1 MEISVYYYFLCLILW
16 PLSLAADL
24 FLKIWH
30 LFWSDNSVRILNYHS
45 ISSDIRIRRMRY
57 ISVSPET
64 FAAQMKFLADHNFN
78 VIDLDDF
85 LAWKQA
91 SHRIPPKTVI
101 LTFDDGFEDNYYN
114 AFPVLSKYSY
124 KAVLS
129 VITKYI
135 DGDTPFPW
143 IKKYL
148 SPERAGQLTGLPLK
162 KHQLKAMSDNGI
174 TVASHTRHH
183 ISFGRLDKKRV
194 SEEVFGSKKELE
206 EILGK
211 RVRYLAYPYGS
222 RGDFDNLDKKIIQS
236 AGYEAALST
245 KVGSNDLK
253 SDLYE
258 LRRIPIFEID
268 GLSIF
273 RRKVRGAYD
282 FTALF
287 QLLGFRIRKLIK
299 GRI

>member
-1 MEISVYYYFLCLILW
+1 
-16 PLSLAADL
+16 
-24 FLKIWH
+24 
-30 LFWSDNSVRILNYHS
+30 
-45 ISSDIRIRRMRY
+45 MRH
-57 ISVSPET
+57 ISVSPEI
-64 FAAQMKFLADHNFN
+64 FAAQMKFLADHNFK
-78 VIDLDDF
+78 VIDLNDF

-91 SHRIPPKTVI
+91 SHPIPPKTVM

-124 KAVLS
+124 RAVLS

-135 DGDTPFPW
+135 DGDSPFPW

-148 SPERAGQLTGLPLK
+148 SSDGASQLTGLPLK
-162 KHQLKAMSDNGI
+162 KHQLKAMSDGGI
-174 TVASHTRHH
+174 TVASHTQHH
-183 ISFGRLDKKRV
+183 ISFDRLDKKRV
-194 SEEVFGSKKELE
+194 SEEVLGSKKELE

-211 RVRYLAYPYGS
+211 RIRYLAYPYGS
-222 RGDFDNLDKKIIQS
+222 WGNFDNLDKRIVQS
-236 AGYEAALST
+236 ADYEAALST

-287 QLLGFRIRKLIK
+287 QWLGFKIRKLIK
-299 GRI
+299 ERT

>member
-1 MEISVYYYFLCLILW
+1 
-16 PLSLAADL
+16 
-24 FLKIWH
+24 
-30 LFWSDNSVRILNYHS
+30 
-45 ISSDIRIRRMRY
+45 
-57 ISVSPET
+57 
-64 FAAQMKFLADHNFN
+64 MKFLADHNFN

-85 LAWKQA
+85 LSWKKA
-91 SHRIPPKTVI
+91 SHPIPPNTVI

-114 AFPVLSKYSY
+114 ALPVLSKYSY

-129 VITKYI
+129 VITKHI
-135 DGDTPFPW
+135 DGDAPFPW

-148 SPERAGQLTGLPLK
+148 SPDSAGQLTGLPLK
-162 KHQLKAMSDNGI
+162 KHQLKTISDKGI
-174 TVASHTRHH
+174 TIASHIRHH
-183 ISFGRLDKKRV
+183 NSFSHLDKKRV

-222 RGDFDNLDKKIIQS
+222 WGDFDNLDKKIIQS

-273 RRKVRGAYD
+273 RRKVRGTYD
-282 FTALF
+282 FTTLF
-287 QLLGFRIRKLIK
+287 QSLGFKIRKLVK
-299 GRI
+299 GKK